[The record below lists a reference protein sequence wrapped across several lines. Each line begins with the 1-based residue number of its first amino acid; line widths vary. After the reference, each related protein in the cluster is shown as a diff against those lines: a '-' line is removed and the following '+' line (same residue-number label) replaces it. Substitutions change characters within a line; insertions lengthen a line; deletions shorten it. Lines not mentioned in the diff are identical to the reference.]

1 MFPLMVPDE
10 ASVARSM
17 RRRTVKLPV
26 APANRPAPPVMVY
39 LSTIETT
46 PGVSVGVPCPDPS
59 AKMLARTLQDH
70 HILAEALDFLGLAL
84 GFQKKFH
91 QAHILLEESQSL
103 SHASNNKQGIAL
115 TNWHLGWV
123 VEDEGN
129 WTAALE
135 FQEQALAILEELGN
149 IHQQSI
155 LLRAIGEK
163 LLDRGE
169 LNQGSVML
177 QQALSAAYKVGSK
190 LETGNAFMAL
200 SFAEEQQVNLR
211 KAVQFLKT
219 AQKLYQVC
227 GSQSNLRDVE
237 KELGRLSTQV
247 DSSIFEAAIAEAQ
260 AWTMEQ
266 AVAYALESRDV

>member
-1 MFPLMVPDE
+1 M
-10 ASVARSM
+10 
-17 RRRTVKLPV
+17 
-26 APANRPAPPVMVY
+26 
-39 LSTIETT
+39 
-46 PGVSVGVPCPDPS
+46 
-59 AKMLARTLQDH
+59 
-70 HILAEALDFLGLAL
+70 
-84 GFQKKFH
+84 
-91 QAHILLEESQSL
+91 LLEESQSL
-103 SHASNNKQGIAL
+103 SHASNNRQGIAL

-123 VEDEGN
+123 VEAEGN
-129 WTAALE
+129 STAALE

-177 QQALSAAYKVGSK
+177 RQALSAAYKVGSK

-227 GSQSNLRDVE
+227 GAQSNLSDVE
-237 KELGRLSTQV
+237 KELGRLRTQV

-266 AVAYALESRDV
+266 AVAYALQSAA